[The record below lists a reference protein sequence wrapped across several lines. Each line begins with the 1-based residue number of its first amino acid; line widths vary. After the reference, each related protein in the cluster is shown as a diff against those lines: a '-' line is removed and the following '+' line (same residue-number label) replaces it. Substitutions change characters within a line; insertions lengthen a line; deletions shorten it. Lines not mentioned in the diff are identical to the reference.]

1 MNKFYTSVD
10 KMYSETD
17 RINIQ
22 KTKKTFQ
29 KSNTKKTFQ
38 QSKKVNINTFL
49 NRIKIEKKNKIKKNF
64 FLFILSVVAISLS
77 FILLLL

>member
-22 KTKKTFQ
+22 KTKKTY
-29 KSNTKKTFQ
+29 
-38 QSKKVNINTFL
+38 
-49 NRIKIEKKNKIKKNF
+49 
-64 FLFILSVVAISLS
+64 
-77 FILLLL
+77 LLDM